1 MLIKSINIKKINSLL
16 KKLTLL
22 YKELFK
28 LEKNNKIS
36 SRELD
41 DIFTEL
47 NTPPKSALLK
57 MSHVMK
63 LFKLRKKN
71 KWDKNNFIYVIEP
84 QMYNKVTKL
93 TPKSI
98 MFDTNI
104 FIKNNKQNIIGN
116 FHSGKSGFAHSG
128 DGGDYGD
135 LWWIGNIYME
145 RWLEKITKK
154 GMIIIKKKLKK

>member
-1 MLIKSINIKKINSLL
+1 MFINSINIKRMNSLL
-16 KKLTLL
+16 KKLNLL

-28 LEKNNKIS
+28 LEECNKIS
-36 SRELD
+36 SKELD
-41 DIFTEL
+41 NLFIKL
-47 NTPPKSALLK
+47 NTPPKNAILK

-63 LFKLRKKN
+63 LFKLRREN
-71 KWDKNNFIYVIEP
+71 KWNKDDFIYVIEP

-93 TPKSI
+93 TPKNS
-98 MFDTNI
+98 MFQTDLL
-104 FIKNNKQNIIGN
+104 IKNSKYNVIGY

-145 RWLEKITKK
+145 RWLEKIIKK
-154 GMIIIKKKLKK
+154 GITIIKKLKK